1 MSERFG
7 AEKMVEL
14 AKAVKNAAVAVQREA
29 YVSPFPEKTF
39 THKYFLLAMS
49 QHEKGVA
56 YSRRTTPP
64 SPPHSIKIRTA
75 IKYRMCAR
83 TQSHILPA

>member
-29 YVSPFPEKTF
+29 YVSPFPEKLEPTSTF
-39 THKYFLLAMS
+39 F
-49 QHEKGVA
+49 
-56 YSRRTTPP
+56 
-64 SPPHSIKIRTA
+64 
-75 IKYRMCAR
+75 
-83 TQSHILPA
+83 